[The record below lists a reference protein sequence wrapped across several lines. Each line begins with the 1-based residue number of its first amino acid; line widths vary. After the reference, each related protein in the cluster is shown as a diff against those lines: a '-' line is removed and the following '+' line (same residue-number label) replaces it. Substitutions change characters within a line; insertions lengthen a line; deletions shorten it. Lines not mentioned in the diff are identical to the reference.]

1 MGKKTDWENTNIT
14 EDKALG
20 EVASDRIFEDDPELA
35 KELAEDRKIQ
45 ERARA
50 YKELQDARKK
60 EKRKRIITG
69 LIVVMVLTIAVLT
82 GIKVYRDK
90 KSSQENANEIA
101 ITEAQ
106 ELVYGEVSSV
116 AGNNITIERVVE
128 NSEKSPG
135 KGSMSTS
142 SYTGTG
148 ETTQLQIP
156 VGTEVITKL
165 GTKATFTSISSG
177 NVLAIALEKG
187 TDIIDKVWI
196 VE

>member
-1 MGKKTDWENTNIT
+1 
-14 EDKALG
+14 
-20 EVASDRIFEDDPELA
+20 
-35 KELAEDRKIQ
+35 
-45 ERARA
+45 
-50 YKELQDARKK
+50 
-60 EKRKRIITG
+60 
-69 LIVVMVLTIAVLT
+69 
-82 GIKVYRDK
+82 
-90 KSSQENANEIA
+90 
-101 ITEAQ
+101 
-106 ELVYGEVSSV
+106 
-116 AGNNITIERVVE
+116 
-128 NSEKSPG
+128 
-135 KGSMSTS
+135 MSTS